1 MRREYVLTSIVSAA
15 IGAGLMLFAVGGSN
29 PAGIEGWTPINTE
42 VASAMQKHEDM
53 SEAAK
58 ESKGAASAS
67 AVKSQGSTGKAEAN
81 QPSGSAGSAESSQ
94 PPKQNLININQAG
107 LTELQ
112 EIPGIGKKKAE
123 AIIDYRNAHGA
134 FTSVNDLKKVK
145 GIGDKMLEKM
155 KPYIGL

>member
-1 MRREYVLTSIVSAA
+1 MLTSIVSAV

-42 VASAMQKHEDM
+42 VASAMQKHGDIP
-53 SEAAK
+53 EAAK
-58 ESKGAASAS
+58 EAKGTVSAS
-67 AVKSQGSTGKAEAN
+67 PVKGQAPTEKAEAN
-81 QPSGSAGSAESSQ
+81 QPSGSAGSADSLSQ
-94 PPKQNLININQAG
+94 PPKPNLININQAG

-123 AIIDYRNAHGA
+123 AIIDYRKAHGA